1 MNGPD
6 SISDPVAHRL
16 RCTESSP
23 LAHGSAQLT
32 WLGSTRLGAVRLAAG
47 EVAGGT
53 HYDDVP
59 DDCTMTWLAD

>member
-6 SISDPVAHRL
+6 SILDPVARRL

-23 LAHGSAQLT
+23 SAHGSAQLT
-32 WLGSTRLGAVRLAAG
+32 RLNSTRRGAAG